1 MTRGMLGRIAAH
13 VLVVLVFA
21 VGLMA
26 LFPSTASAIP
36 AWSRKF
42 DVACATCHYP
52 TPPRLNAYGH
62 KFRRAQMR
70 TPEEF
75 NKEPDWK
82 KVGNYV
88 SMRIRGGYK
97 YESNENP
104 ALATGGVTSGFA
116 LGDATL
122 FYAGPVAKNFSG
134 FVELERPGN
143 EEIIEAV
150 VAAGGIA
157 GNPDNF
163 YTFRL
168 GQFHTLT
175 RVGWGGLDRPTG
187 ISTPMA
193 LSRPLVAG
201 DAFKL
206 NQDQVGLEGTWVHK
220 NHRIIGQVLNGGDF
234 ADAMTTDRSDQNQ
247 AKDYQLAYEL
257 MWGERSSGLTVFGYQ
272 GTANDPSDDTAPTP
286 PDIVTLK
293 RYGVTAAQDFKGG
306 FEVQGGYLRG
316 TDNFDLPVATVESVD
331 GEGWWIELEQ
341 YFKGLKDLTIFGRY
355 DFQDP
360 NTDNNAKDDQRT
372 QIVVGFS
379 WPVGEWHA
387 RWGMEY
393 RMINQEFGGAT
404 PGDYDD
410 TQVVGELMLNF

>member
-1 MTRGMLGRIAAH
+1 
-13 VLVVLVFA
+13 VLLVFA
-21 VGLMA
+21 FAAGLMA
-26 LFPSTASAIP
+26 LFPSAASAIP

-42 DVACATCHYP
+42 DVPCATCHYP
-52 TPPRLNAYGH
+52 APPRLNAYGH

-75 NKEPDWK
+75 NKEPEWK

-88 SMRIRGGYK
+88 ALRVRGRYN
-97 YESNENP
+97 YESNEDP
-104 ALATGGVTSGFA
+104 GLATGGVTSGFA
-116 LGDATL
+116 LNDATL

-134 FVELERPGN
+134 FVELERPGDD
-143 EEIIEAV
+143 EIIEAV
-150 VAAGGIA
+150 VSVGGIM
-157 GNPDNF
+157 GKPDNF

-193 LSRPLVAG
+193 LSRALVAG
-201 DAFKL
+201 DDFKL

-220 NHRIIGQVLNGGDF
+220 NHRLIGQILNGGDY
-234 ADAMTTDRSDQNQ
+234 ADAATTDRSDENQ

-257 MWGERSSGLTVFGYQ
+257 MWGDLASGLTVFVYN
-272 GTANDPSDDTAPTP
+272 GTANDPSDDGKPVPPTP
-286 PDIVTLK
+286 PDIVTLQ
-293 RYGVTAAQDFKGG
+293 RIGVTAAHDFKGG
-306 FEVQGGYLRG
+306 FEVQGGYIKG
-316 TDNFDLPVATVESVD
+316 TDDYDLPVMTVDSVD
-331 GEGWWIELEQ
+331 GEGWWIELEK
-341 YFKGLKDLTIFGRY
+341 YFKGAKDLTIFTRY

-360 NTDNNAKDDQRT
+360 NTDKNATDDQRT
-372 QIVVGFS
+372 QLVLGFS

-393 RMINQEFGGAT
+393 RMINQEFVGVLAVP